1 MSEALSWFL
10 TLFDAFISSI
20 YTTYNFIVKYW
31 ANIFV
36 YIFLFIVILYAWR
49 TGRSIKKRYNFSKT
63 VKAAC
68 EENGGTYEELNNIY
82 LSLLFNR
89 SGYDI
94 KVTHNDTV
102 YRIKFYP
109 GFISKRIIHVDNA
122 KESHAPLFKWW
133 GVLRMKG
140 GHVAGRLKKLDYDNE
155 VLPNTVNILLF
166 SPDPF
171 AVTETFIN
179 GEIWERDVEYGDI
192 FDGVYIYTDTS
203 LSNQLLRVLEGY
215 IPSLTSQK
223 RKDLE

>member
-1 MSEALSWFL
+1 MSEALSWL
-10 TLFDAFISSI
+10 ITLFDAFVSSI
-20 YTTYNFIVKYW
+20 YTTFNFIVKYW
-31 ANIFV
+31 SNIII
-36 YIFLFIVILYAWR
+36 YIVVFIVAVYAWR
-49 TGRSIKKRYNFSKT
+49 AIRSIKKRHRFSKLISE
-63 VKAAC
+63 AC
-68 EENGGTYEELNNIY
+68 EENGGKYEELSNIY
-82 LSLLFNR
+82 LSLFFNR
-89 SGYDI
+89 PGYDI
-94 KVTHNDTV
+94 RVTHKDTV

-109 GFISKRIIHVDNA
+109 GFISKRMIHVENA

-133 GVLRMKG
+133 AVFRMKG
-140 GHVAGRLKKLDYDNE
+140 GHVAGKLKKLDYDNE

-192 FDGVYIYTDTS
+192 FDGVYIYTDSS